1 MFNPWGNRTMNKNT
15 IARKLTLIGAA
26 LTLLLGFGVA
36 QAANTSSAVAAGLT
50 IVGTPAAASQMSFEV
65 ALPLRNVD
73 QLQDLLAALHDPTN
87 PQYHQWLT
95 PAQFGTLFGPDTAT
109 MGQVVAALS
118 ARGFSVQTHTRSLHV
133 SGSVALVESTLGT
146 HLQLAH
152 TDTNASGTRV
162 VSDSPLSLPP
172 ELKAA
177 GATVM
182 SFAPIEAHV
191 DSHQATSKLGSG
203 IYNRYSQDGGYW
215 FDDLKQAYEYPSY
228 ETTVKVKGKTQ
239 RLDGTGATI
248 GVLMSSDYLP
258 SDVAAVFDHENWS
271 ATTGKRD
278 PTLYEDI
285 AINGGG
291 GLFGGAFAEVSIDTQ
306 SEITGAPG
314 AHVILYDIP
323 DLSDGSIFA
332 GYVDAIESNQ
342 VDAISASFGECEL
355 FYFPKYNGGE
365 DYRGILVAED
375 ELFMQGNAQGI
386 TFLASSGDSAG
397 KGCTTVNY
405 LSGLPGTFIAGVETP
420 ASDPNVT
427 AVGGTNLVTVYKPGS
442 LASQYAT
449 ENAWSDPEIPYDP
462 YGLGANVSG
471 GVWGAGG
478 GVSAMWPAPA
488 YQSLVATG
496 YTGRAVPDIGMQVGG
511 CPGGISVV
519 NKKSN
524 FCDGENN
531 PNDGD
536 GNTDRSYGIFAIAV
550 GDGGGFFGYIGTSL
564 SSPEFAGVL
573 ALLIEQNGR
582 MGNVNEFLYQIA
594 AKQAKNGKAATY
606 LHTQIPGFNG
616 LIQSNISATYNAS
629 TGIGTPI
636 VKVLVGVGSA
646 TQAGTPQTPSNP

>member
-1 MFNPWGNRTMNKNT
+1 MNKNSF
-15 IARKLTLIGAA
+15 ARQLTQIGAVLTLA
-26 LTLLLGFGVA
+26 
-36 QAANTSSAVAAGLT
+36 SSAMAAAPGPT
-50 IVGTPAAASQMSFEV
+50 IVGKPDAASQMSFEV

-73 QLQDLLAALHDPTN
+73 QLQELLAALHDPAN
-87 PQYHQWLT
+87 PQYHHWLT
-95 PAQFGTLFGPDTAT
+95 PSQFGMRFGPDAAT
-109 MGQVVAALS
+109 VNQVVAALS
-118 ARGFSVQTHTRSLHV
+118 ARGFSVQSHTRSLHV
-133 SGSVALVESTLGT
+133 SGPVALVESTLGT

-152 TDTNASGTRV
+152 TDTNARGTRV
-162 VSDSPLSLPP
+162 VADSALSLPS
-172 ELKAA
+172 ELQAA

-182 SFAPIEAHV
+182 SFAQNEAHV
-191 DSHQATSKLGSG
+191 MSRQATSKLAGG
-203 IYNRYSQDGGYW
+203 TYNRYSQDGGYW
-215 FDDLKQAYEYPSY
+215 FDDLKQAYEYPSH
-228 ETTVKVKGKTQ
+228 ETMVTVKGHTQ

-258 SDVAAVFDHENWS
+258 TDVAAVFDNEKWS
-271 ATTGKRD
+271 KITGEPN
-278 PTLYEDI
+278 PTLYADV
-285 AINGGG
+285 AIDGGG

-342 VDAISASFGECEL
+342 VDVLSASFGECEL
-355 FYFPKYNGGE
+355 FYFPQYNHGV
-365 DYRGILVAED
+365 DQRGILVAYH
-375 ELFMQGNAQGI
+375 ELFLQGNSQGI

-397 KGCTTVNY
+397 KACTTVDY
-405 LSGLPGTFIAGVETP
+405 VSGEPGHFIAGVSVP

-427 AVGGTNLVTVYKPGS
+427 AVGGTNLVTTYIPGS
-442 LASQYAT
+442 LDSAYAT

-478 GVSAMWPAPA
+478 GVSAMWAAPA

-496 YTGRAVPDIGMQVGG
+496 TTKRAVPDIGMQVGG

-519 NKKSN
+519 NKKSG
-524 FCDGENN
+524 FCDGGNN

-550 GDGGGFFGYIGTSL
+550 GDGGGYYGYIGTSL
-564 SSPEFAGVL
+564 SSPSFAGVL

-582 MGNVNEFLYQIA
+582 MGNVNEYLYSIA
-594 AKQAKNGKAATY
+594 AMQAKEGMPAKY
-606 LHTQIPGFNG
+606 LHTEIPGFNG
-616 LIQSNISATYNAS
+616 LIQSNISPTYNVS
-629 TGIGTPI
+629 TGIGTPV
-636 VKVLVGVGSA
+636 VKELIGAGSA
-646 TQAGTPQTPSNP
+646 TKAGTPQTRSNP

>member
-1 MFNPWGNRTMNKNT
+1 MNKNS
-15 IARKLTLIGAA
+15 IARKLTLLGA
-26 LTLLLGFGVA
+26 LTLLLGSGVA
-36 QAANTSSAVAAGLT
+36 AAAPGLT
-50 IVGTPAAASQMSFEV
+50 IVGTPDAASPITFEV

-73 QLQDLLAALHDPTN
+73 ELQDLLAALHDPTN
-87 PQYHQWLT
+87 SQYHHWLT
-95 PAQFGTLFGPDTAT
+95 PAQFGTRFGPDTAT
-109 MGQVVAALS
+109 VGRVVAALK

-133 SGSVALVESTLGT
+133 SGSAALVESTLGT
-146 HLQLAH
+146 RLQLAH
-152 TDTNASGTRV
+152 TDTNARGTRV
-162 VSDSPLSLPP
+162 VSGSALQLPA

-177 GATVM
+177 GATVV
-182 SFAPIEAHV
+182 SFGPNEAHV
-191 DSHQATSKLGSG
+191 MSHQVTPKLAGG
-203 IYNRYSQDGGYW
+203 PYNRNSQDGGYW
-215 FDDLKQAYEYPSY
+215 FDDLKQAYQYPSW
-228 ETTVKVKGKTQ
+228 ETMVSVNGHTQ

-258 SDVAAVFDHENWS
+258 SDVKAVFDNENWS
-271 ATTGKRD
+271 GITGQAD

-314 AHVILYDIP
+314 AHVILFDIP

-332 GYVDAIESNQ
+332 GYVDAIEDNQ
-342 VDAISASFGECEL
+342 VDALSASFGECEL
-355 FYFPKYNGGE
+355 FYFPKYNGGQ
-365 DYRGILVAED
+365 DYRGILRAYD

-397 KGCTTVNY
+397 KECTTVSY
-405 LSGLPGTFIAGVETP
+405 FEGGPATFIAGVAAP

-462 YGLGANVSG
+462 YGIGVNVSG
-471 GVWGAGG
+471 GVWGAGS

-511 CPGGISVV
+511 CPGGISEV
-519 NKKSN
+519 NKKSG
-524 FCDGENN
+524 FCDGNNN
-531 PNDGD
+531 PKDGD
-536 GNTDRSYGIFAIAV
+536 GNTDRSYGIFALAV
-550 GDGGGFFGYIGTSL
+550 GDGGGFFGFIGTSL
-564 SSPEFAGVL
+564 SSPEFAGAL
-573 ALLIEQNGR
+573 ALLIEQKGR
-582 MGNVNEFLYQIA
+582 MGNVNGYLYRTA
-594 AKQAKNGKAATY
+594 ANQANNGTLQF

-616 LIQSNISATYNAS
+616 IIQSNISPTYNAS
-629 TGIGTPI
+629 TGVGTPI
-636 VKVLVGVGSA
+636 VKKLMGASSA
-646 TQAGTPQTPSNP
+646 TAAGNPQTLSNP

>member
-1 MFNPWGNRTMNKNT
+1 MNKNT

-258 SDVAAVFDHENWS
+258 SDVAAVFDHENWKQ
-271 ATTGKRD
+271 TTGKPN
-278 PTLYEDI
+278 PTLYADI
-285 AINGGG
+285 PINGGG
-291 GLFGGAFAEVSIDTQ
+291 GLYGGAFAEVSIDTQ

-332 GYVDAIESNQ
+332 GYVDAIEDNE
-342 VDAISASFGECEL
+342 VDALSASFGECEL
-355 FYFPKYNGGE
+355 YYFPSYNGGQ
-365 DYRGILVAED
+365 DYRGILKAED
-375 ELFMQGNAQGI
+375 ELFM
-386 TFLASSGDSAG
+386 
-397 KGCTTVNY
+397 
-405 LSGLPGTFIAGVETP
+405 
-420 ASDPNVT
+420 
-427 AVGGTNLVTVYKPGS
+427 
-442 LASQYAT
+442 
-449 ENAWSDPEIPYDP
+449 
-462 YGLGANVSG
+462 
-471 GVWGAGG
+471 
-478 GVSAMWPAPA
+478 
-488 YQSLVATG
+488 
-496 YTGRAVPDIGMQVGG
+496 
-511 CPGGISVV
+511 
-519 NKKSN
+519 
-524 FCDGENN
+524 
-531 PNDGD
+531 
-536 GNTDRSYGIFAIAV
+536 
-550 GDGGGFFGYIGTSL
+550 
-564 SSPEFAGVL
+564 
-573 ALLIEQNGR
+573 
-582 MGNVNEFLYQIA
+582 
-594 AKQAKNGKAATY
+594 
-606 LHTQIPGFNG
+606 
-616 LIQSNISATYNAS
+616 
-629 TGIGTPI
+629 
-636 VKVLVGVGSA
+636 
-646 TQAGTPQTPSNP
+646 